1 MNDDVRVFSPATVS
15 NVACGFDILGF
26 PLESV
31 GDEMTVRKTQERGL
45 KINTCWNLIKFSNNL
60 IFCSDLILS
69 ILKVIYSPDN
79 ILKSR

>member
-26 PLESV
+26 PLKSV

-45 KINTCWNLIKFSNNL
+45 KINNETILRLSHIKLFFD
-60 IFCSDLILS
+60 IFRLRSFIGS
-69 ILKVIYSPDN
+69 A
-79 ILKSR
+79 